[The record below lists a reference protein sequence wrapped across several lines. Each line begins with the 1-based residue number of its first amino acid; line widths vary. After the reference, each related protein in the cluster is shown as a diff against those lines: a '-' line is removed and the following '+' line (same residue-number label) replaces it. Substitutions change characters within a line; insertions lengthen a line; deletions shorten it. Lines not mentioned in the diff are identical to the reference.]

1 MTKLPISSPS
11 VPGDMQADSVPLV
24 SATTNQGI
32 CTLTLMRAQA
42 YNALSDELIA
52 ELSDCL
58 DSIARDDQIRVVVLR
73 GDGRGF
79 CAGHDLKQMMQD
91 DDAQRQQQ
99 TFDNCSVL
107 MQKINNLPQ
116 PVIAQVQGIA
126 TAAGC
131 QLVASCDLAV
141 AEQSARFATPGVNIG
156 LFCSTPMVALTRTIS
171 KKHAMEMLLLGEMIS
186 AERAYQIGLINRVV
200 ATDQL
205 ESAVQAMA
213 QNIAAKSSYCVST
226 GKQAFYSQLNQPLDA
241 AYANCSK
248 VMGCNIQ
255 HADAKEG
262 IDAFLNKRAPRWHD
276 Q

>member
-1 MTKLPISSPS
+1 MTNTATPPTT
-11 VPGDMQADSVPLV
+11 QTNAQPLV
-24 SATTNQGI
+24 SATTHQGI
-32 CTLTLMRAQA
+32 CTLTLMRPQA

-52 ELSDCL
+52 ELSDSLDTIAL
-58 DSIARDDQIRVVVLR
+58 DSKVRVVILR

-91 DDAQRQQQ
+91 DNAQRQQQ
-99 TFDNCSVL
+99 TFDNCSAL

-141 AEQSARFATPGVNIG
+141 AEQGARFATPGVNIG

-171 KKHAMEMLLLGEMIS
+171 QKHAMEMLLLGEMIN
-186 AERAYQIGLINRVV
+186 AERAYQMGLINRVV
-200 ATDQL
+200 AIDEL
-205 ESAVQAMA
+205 EPTVQAMA
-213 QNIAAKSSYCVST
+213 QNIAAKSNYCVST
-226 GKQAFYSQLNQPLDA
+226 GKKAFYSQLTQPLDV
-241 AYANCSK
+241 AYDDCAK
-248 VMGCNIQ
+248 VMGGNIQ

-262 IDAFLNKRAPRWHD
+262 IDAFLNKRAPQWHNE
-276 Q
+276 